1 MTILF
6 KGGSIMNIKKEL
18 KKTLQEL
25 DVRLQNYWSREE
37 RAMLYIAKSNT
48 LMALQKY
55 ETSEEKAE

>member
-1 MTILF
+1 
-6 KGGSIMNIKKEL
+6 MNVKKEL